1 MVRKYMLKTK
11 RISVKLGISFLFLTL
26 VIETLLFLILYT
38 SLVNTRVNEEIN
50 SLLARGNSHR
60 DVLEKQFTEEV
71 IHHVALMESE
81 SNTKVVIQ
89 SINGKILGQSH
100 PLDSLMKKHL
110 KFDKSKIN
118 IKGSVIHSDWRGSDY
133 ISTVSPIIIN
143 NKVTGYVYMF
153 LKTSNIQDLVS
164 SLKIIFFVTGLLT
177 FITTIVAIVFL
188 SKRLTRPL
196 IRMKKETEKMAQG
209 NLSVELDIHT
219 QDEINDL
226 ATSIQRLANELN
238 FMKKERNEFLASVA
252 HELRTPLTF
261 IRGYADI
268 ATRSSIN
275 EEERTKYLHIIKEEA
290 DHITK
295 LVEDLMF
302 LAQMEQHN
310 FHIQKQITNLD
321 TLLSNVH
328 EKTLPTLLEKN
339 IKLTINCDKVLIA
352 NIDKVRIEQVLINL
366 IMNAFKYSPNNSFI
380 HIDAAKRDDKLQL
393 IIKDQGEGIPKEDL
407 PHIFKRFYRVDKSR
421 TRSKGGTGLGLAI
434 AYDIV
439 KLHNGTINVES
450 YVGHGTSFIICLPQ

>member
-1 MVRKYMLKTK
+1 MLKTK
-11 RISVKLGISFLFLTL
+11 PISLKLGISFLFLTL
-26 VIETLLFLILYT
+26 VIETLLFFILYV
-38 SLVNTRVNEEIN
+38 SLVNSRVNEEIE

-60 DVLEKQFTEEV
+60 DVLEKHFNEEV

-89 SINGKILGQSH
+89 SINGNILGKSH
-100 PLDSLMKKHL
+100 QLDPLMKKHL
-110 KFDKSKIN
+110 KINKSKI
-118 IKGSVIHSDWRGSDY
+118 KESGSVIHSDWKDANY

-143 NKVTGYVYMF
+143 NKVEGYVYMF
-153 LKTSNIQDLVS
+153 LQTSNIQDLVS
-164 SLKIIFFVTGLLT
+164 RLKIIFIVTGLLT
-177 FITTIVAIVFL
+177 FITTIITIIIL
-188 SKRLTRPL
+188 SKILTRPL
-196 IRMKKETEKMAQG
+196 LRMKEETEKMAQG
-209 NLSVELDIHT
+209 NLSVELDLHT
-219 QDEINDL
+219 NDEINEL

-268 ATRSSIN
+268 ATRASIS
-275 EEERTKYLHIIKEEA
+275 EEERTKYLHIITEEA

-295 LVEDLMF
+295 LVEELML

-310 FHIQKQITNLD
+310 FHIQKQITSIES
-321 TLLSNVH
+321 LLSNVY

-339 IKLTINCDKVLIA
+339 IKLTINCEEDLTA
-352 NIDKVRIEQVLINL
+352 NIDKIRIEQVLFNL
-366 IMNAFKYSPNNSFI
+366 IMNSFKYSSSNSFI
-380 HIDAAKRDDKLQL
+380 QITVSSSDQNLQL
-393 IIKDQGEGIPKEDL
+393 VIKDYGDGIPQEDL

-434 AYDIV
+434 AYDIIN
-439 KLHNGTINVES
+439 LHNGTIS
-450 YVGHGTSFIICLPQ
+450 VGSEVGQGAIFTIIIPL